1 MASSLLSRSLT
12 RGPPS
17 LNDNVSGMN
26 YNDSS
31 VETGRRHYYSSSQG
45 PFYNANNIF
54 MFYGG
59 GERGDT
65 VERIIHSF
73 RTDDQIIHVHG
84 ERGSG
89 KTMLSLVISDRIKH
103 RFNIIRYDVPE
114 ISASL
119 LLRHL
124 LIELCPQKA
133 DLISAE
139 QAQQGVDEQKCET
152 ALQCIVD
159 QLSSAD
165 RARTHRPYVLIV
177 DSQAQ
182 IQSGALGIIERLA
195 ALQTCGQVIMHCVLF
210 HTLPDNSA
218 RTLHARQN
226 AAPSGNHHWLRR
238 LTLAEINEYLGHH
251 MMLFDFNRRDLFTR
265 EMAYFIADRSE
276 GVFRSINTLARNAF
290 TIANLE
296 DADKLSM
303 SHLLMA
309 GLPPREEPSTESGF
323 LARHRGGV
331 IALMGSCVVASTAAA
346 VFLFR

>member
-1 MASSLLSRSLT
+1 
-12 RGPPS
+12 
-17 LNDNVSGMN
+17 MN
-26 YNDSS
+26 HYDLS

-59 GERGDT
+59 GERGQT
-65 VERIIHSF
+65 VENVIRALRRGEGI
-73 RTDDQIIHVHG
+73 QHVHG

-89 KTMLSLVISDRIKH
+89 KTMLSLVISDRLKH
-103 RFNIIRYDVPE
+103 RFNTIRYDIPE

-124 LIELCPQKA
+124 LIELLPQKA
-133 DLISAE
+133 DLISAQ
-139 QAQQGVDEQKCET
+139 QAQEGAEQGAIDT
-152 ALQCIVD
+152 ALDGILQ
-159 QLSSAD
+159 QLEQPQPA
-165 RARTHRPYVLIV
+165 TFKPFVLII
-177 DSQAQ
+177 DSQAEADPETVR
-182 IQSGALGIIERLA
+182 ILEALCRVRVNDRAVL
-195 ALQTCGQVIMHCVLF
+195 HCVMF
-210 HTLPDNSA
+210 HRVSEQAARSVNAHAASA
-218 RTLHARQN
+218 QQD
-226 AAPSGNHHWLRR
+226 NHHWLRR
-238 LTLAEINEYLGHH
+238 LTLAEINEYLKHH

-309 GLPPREEPSTESGF
+309 GLPPRPEPSTRAGF
-323 LARHRGGV
+323 LSRHRGQLV
-331 IALMGSCVVASTAAA
+331 ALLGTCVVGWATLA
-346 VFLFR
+346 VILLK